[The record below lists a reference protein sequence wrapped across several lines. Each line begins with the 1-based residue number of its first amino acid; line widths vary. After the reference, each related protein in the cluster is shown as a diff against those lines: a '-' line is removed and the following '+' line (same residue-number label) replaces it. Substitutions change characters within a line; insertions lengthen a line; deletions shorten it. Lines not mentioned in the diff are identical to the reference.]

1 MQLEVHNYKTDT
13 TQHKLRKSRHLCN
26 TTQHMQRL
34 QRKATFKHNSTD
46 ATER

>member
-13 TQHKLRKSRHLCN
+13 TQHKLRNSRHLCN
-26 TTQHMQRL
+26 TTQHM